1 CARERHYCNDSGC
14 YSNRF
19 DVW

>member
-1 CARERHYCNDSGC
+1 CARESHYCSDSGC

>member
-1 CARERHYCNDSGC
+1 CARCAEYCTGSGC
-14 YSNRF
+14 YVTRF

>member
-1 CARERHYCNDSGC
+1 CARERHHCTGSGC